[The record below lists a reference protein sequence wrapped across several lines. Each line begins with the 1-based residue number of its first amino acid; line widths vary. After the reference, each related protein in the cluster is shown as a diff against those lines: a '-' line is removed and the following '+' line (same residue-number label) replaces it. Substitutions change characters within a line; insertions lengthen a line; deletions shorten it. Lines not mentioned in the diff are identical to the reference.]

1 MAASSRKPRGAKARS
16 VAVKDPPPDA
26 RERILRTSYELFR
39 RNGVNIVGID
49 RIVAESGVAK
59 TTLYRHFRSR
69 EDLVLAVLERHEKV
83 WTWDWLEHEIKRRAR
98 TPEAQL
104 LAVFDALDD
113 WFHQPD
119 FEGCLFTN
127 SLLET
132 HARASRI
139 RSTSME
145 KLAIIRALL
154 QRLAEEAGIRDPEV
168 FARQIQMLMLGSI
181 VAAVDGNLEAARQ
194 ARVLAGLFL
203 EQERAR

>member
-1 MAASSRKPRGAKARS
+1 VAAE
-16 VAVKDPPPDA
+16 DPPADA

-39 RNGVNIVGID
+39 RNGVNIIGID

-69 EDLVLAVLERHEKV
+69 EDLVLAVLERHEEL
-83 WTWDWLEHEIKRRAR
+83 WTWGWLDDEIKRRAR

-104 LAVFDALDD
+104 LAVFDAFDD

-119 FEGCLFTN
+119 YEGCLFTN

-132 HARASRI
+132 HDRASRV

-145 KLAIIRALL
+145 KLAIIRVLL
-154 QRLAEEAGIRDPEV
+154 QKLAEEAGIRGPEV

-203 EQERAR
+203 EQERAS